1 MKSAI
6 KQATRNKRN
15 KRKITTSEFLAQCA
29 VRRSLRQ
36 HFAFWQGAPIILGLV
51 IPRAADIEI
60 YQTAVSSIAAGNFD
74 LFDDFYRE
82 DTAVVKYINKLPR
95 AAKAYQDS
103 QFEET
108 LASHSRVIV
117 VVFDRQCLPSGFEH
131 YADDV
136 IDVGGPNS
144 RHVVAAG
151 KWCVGMDVSPELARL
166 IADMPLDVIGKTLRK
181 GRSAEMA
188 LKQMRAMNTD
198 HDASKTSPVGP
209 KLEDLHG
216 MGEATTWGQD
226 LAADLSEWR
235 TGKLNWSQVDRG
247 VLLSG
252 PPGTGKTQFAGALAR
267 SCEAHL
273 VVGSIAKWQ
282 AHGHLGEML
291 SAMRS
296 AFAEATEKA
305 PSILFID
312 EIDAVGNRENY
323 EKSNRNYGIQVIA
336 ALLECMDG
344 LERREGVI
352 VVGAAN
358 FPHMLDD
365 ALVRAGRL
373 DRHIRIELPDAASRL
388 AILRWYLGE
397 RLLDVDLSNI
407 VARTENWSGAA
418 LEKLVRDAGRTARRQ
433 KRCLIMEDIA
443 DALPERSLL
452 PRSVLQ
458 QNAVHEAGHV
468 IVGIALDIGNFVKV
482 RLMDTI
488 SLSEKSQQVG
498 GATFERDGSFD
509 RSLQKI
515 EDHIAMCLAGS
526 AAEEI
531 ICGVRSPGAGGS
543 HGTDLHRATIL
554 SLKLEASY
562 GLGGGLSY
570 RASTDEVELL
580 NVMSSDAN
588 LRARVD
594 RILAKQFLRAE
605 TILQKRLGA
614 LESLAAVL
622 LEKLELS
629 SNEVADILR
638 PYFEVNR

>member
-1 MKSAI
+1 MNTVIRKP
-6 KQATRNKRN
+6 KGKKNE
-15 KRKITTSEFLAQCA
+15 RKITTVEFLAQCA
-29 VRRSLRQ
+29 LRRSLRQ
-36 HFAFWQGAPIILGLV
+36 HYTFWQGEPIILGLV
-51 IPRAADIEI
+51 IPRSADIEI
-60 YQTAVSSIAAGNFD
+60 YQNALSTIATGNFD

-82 DTAVVKYINKLPR
+82 DTAIVKFINKMPK
-95 AAKAYQDS
+95 AAKAYHDS

-108 LASHSRVIV
+108 LASHARVLVI
-117 VVFDRQCLPSGFEH
+117 VFDRLCFPTGFEH

-136 IDVGGPNS
+136 IDVDGPND
-144 RHVVAAG
+144 RHIVAAG

-166 IADMPLDVIGKTLRK
+166 IANMPLDVIGKTLRK
-181 GRSAEMA
+181 GRSAEKA
-188 LKQMRAMNTD
+188 LKQMRAMSADTD
-198 HDASKTSPVGP
+198 ANKKAPEGP

-216 MGEATTWGQD
+216 MGDATAWGME

-235 TGKLNWSQVDRG
+235 TGKLDWSQVDRG

-282 AHGHLGEML
+282 AQGHLGDML
-291 SAMRS
+291 GAMRS
-296 AFAEATEKA
+296 AFSEATNNA

-312 EIDAVGNRENY
+312 EIDAVGDRESF
-323 EKSNRNYGIQVIA
+323 EKNNRNYGIQVIA

-358 FPHMLDD
+358 YPDMLDN

-373 DRHIRIELPDAASRL
+373 DRHIQIELPDAESRG

-397 RLLDVDLSNI
+397 RLPDVNLSNI
-407 VARTENWSGAA
+407 IAGTDNWSGAS
-418 LEKLVRDAGRTARRQ
+418 LEKLIRDAGKKARRQ
-433 KRCLIMEDIA
+433 KRSLTIEDILTS
-443 DALPERSLL
+443 LPERSPLS
-452 PRSVLQ
+452 RSVMQ

-468 IVGIALDIGNFVKV
+468 IVGIVLGIGNFIAV
-482 RLMDTI
+482 RLMDTL
-488 SLSEKSQQVG
+488 SLSEESQRLG
-498 GATFERDGSFD
+498 GATFQHDGTFD
-509 RSLQKI
+509 RSQQKI

-531 ICGVRSPGAGGS
+531 IYGVRSPGAGGA
-543 HGTDLHRATIL
+543 HGTDIHRATIL

-570 RASTDEVELL
+570 RASTDEAELL
-580 NVMSSDAN
+580 NVMSSDPV

-594 RILAKQFLRAE
+594 RTLAKQFLRAE

-614 LESLAAVL
+614 LEGLSAAL

-629 SNEVADILR
+629 AEEVIKILTLH
-638 PYFEVNR
+638 FEVKR